1 MSVRQPTSTPGT
13 SAMGLSGPGVPSKGT
28 PRSRARG
35 RVWVWA
41 VAATDAKKK
50 AASNSG
56 SFVVMNDLSRG
67 SEFLVDLL
75 QQRCIFFELRFE
87 DFFLLI
93 GALPVAGL
101 GSFGE
106 ARQFEMRVR
115 VTSRIQRMFEPGAA
129 GNAVWV
135 APVAL
140 DLHELGVDMC
150 GGGSV
155 ELAVRDRDGDRL
167 I

>member
-1 MSVRQPTSTPGT
+1 ME
-13 SAMGLSGPGVPSKGT
+13 LSGPGVPSKGT

-35 RVWVWA
+35 LVWVWA
-41 VAATDAKKK
+41 AVATDAKKK

-56 SFVVMNDLSRG
+56 SFVVMNDLWRG
-67 SEFLVDLL
+67 SEFLVDLF

-106 ARQFEMRVR
+106 AGQFEMRVGVARR
-115 VTSRIQRMFEPGAA
+115 VQRMFEPRATGTPV
-129 GNAVWV
+129 GV
-135 APVAL
+135 APVAF
-140 DLHELGVDMC
+140 DPHELDVDP
-150 GGGSV
+150 GGGGGGGF
-155 ELAVRDRDGDRL
+155 A
-167 I
+167 